1 MIPVEE
7 LFFFMSSIQLKG
19 VNLMIYFAGEE
30 LELEVNLSSN
40 TENPPLFISLCVG
53 VQIFIF

>member
-1 MIPVEE
+1 
-7 LFFFMSSIQLKG
+7 MSSIQLKG